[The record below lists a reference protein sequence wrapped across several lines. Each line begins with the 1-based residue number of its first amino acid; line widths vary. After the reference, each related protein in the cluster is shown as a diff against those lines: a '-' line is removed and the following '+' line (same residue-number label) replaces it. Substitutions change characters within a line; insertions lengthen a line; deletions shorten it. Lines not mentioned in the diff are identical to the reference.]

1 MRTKVNEI
9 SISYH
14 QKVKNDIRVNIKSS
28 QDAADYLRN
37 IWNPNTLNIHETFMV
52 IMLNNANYVN
62 GYYTLSTG
70 GINSTCVDIRI
81 LFAIVLKSLS
91 TSIILAHNHPSG
103 NLKPSESDKTLT
115 QKVVKAGKLF
125 DIQTLDHIILSPEN
139 KYFSFADESLL
150 QT

>member
-9 SISYH
+9 SISYN
-14 QKVKNDIRVNIKSS
+14 QKLKNDIRIRINTSE
-28 QDAADYLRN
+28 DAANYLRN
-37 IWNPNTLNIHETFMV
+37 IWNPDTLNIHETFMV

-70 GINSTCVDIRI
+70 GINATCVDIRI

-103 NLKPSESDKTLT
+103 NLKPSEADKTLT

-150 QT
+150 NS

>member
-37 IWNPNTLNIHETFMV
+37 IWNPDTLNIHETFMV

-103 NLKPSESDKTLT
+103 NLKPSEADKTLT